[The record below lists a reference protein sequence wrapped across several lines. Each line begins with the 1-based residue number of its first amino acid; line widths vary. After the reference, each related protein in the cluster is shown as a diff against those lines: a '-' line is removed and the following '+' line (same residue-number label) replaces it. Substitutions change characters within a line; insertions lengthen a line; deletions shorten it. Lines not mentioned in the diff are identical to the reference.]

1 MSAILAAG
9 ALMVLLW
16 PRTRAQTRSFGLNV
30 PVGGRP
36 PRSAEDCV
44 AVAVIGLPV
53 AVLVIVGI
61 SAGIAASMA
70 SGMAY
75 LLYRGRRRERDVADE
90 LAALLAALEVMIAEL
105 RVGAHPA
112 HACRQAAEDAGGP
125 RRSAVAET
133 LSMMAGRSMLGGDVA
148 GGIEKAEV
156 RDPQAWSRMAVAW
169 RTAEEYG
176 LPIAEL
182 LTSVRSDLLARS
194 RFRERTRA
202 ALAGAKATA
211 MVLALLPGLG
221 IGLGQAIG
229 ASPLSVLLGGGLGGI
244 LLVVGV
250 ALVCAGLLWSRR
262 IVGKVVG
269 S

>member
-1 MSAILAAG
+1 MSAVLAAV
-9 ALMVLLW
+9 ALTLLLW
-16 PRTRAQTRSFGLNV
+16 PRPRAQVRALSLNGPSVVRRRRST
-30 PVGGRP
+30 
-36 PRSAEDCV
+36 EDLV
-44 AVAVIGLPV
+44 AAAAIGVPV
-53 AVLVIVGI
+53 AVLLVVGV

-70 SGMAY
+70 AGMAF
-75 LLYRGRRRERDVADE
+75 LLFRARRHEAEVADE

-105 RVGAHPA
+105 GVGAHPA
-112 HACRQAAEDAGGP
+112 HACRQAAQDAGGGP
-125 RRSAVAET
+125 RSAVSET
-133 LSMMAGRSMLGGDVA
+133 LSTMAGRSMLGGDVA
-148 GGIEKAEV
+148 GGIEQARV
-156 RDPQAWSRMAVAW
+156 RDPQAWSRVAVAW
-169 RTAEEYG
+169 RTAEQYG

-194 RFRERTRA
+194 RFRDRTRA

-211 MVLALLPGLG
+211 MVLALLPVLG

-250 ALVCAGLLWSRR
+250 GLVCAGLLWSRR
-262 IVGKVVG
+262 IVGKVAG

>member
-1 MSAILAAG
+1 VSAMFAA
-9 ALMVLLW
+9 AAMVTLLW
-16 PRTRAQTRSFGLNV
+16 PRPRAQTRSLALNWS
-30 PVGGRP
+30 GGEQRR
-36 PRSAEDCV
+36 RSAGDGV
-44 AVAVIGLPV
+44 AFAAIGLPGV
-53 AVLVIVGI
+53 VLVAVGI

-75 LLYRGRRRERDVADE
+75 LLYRARHREREVAAE

-112 HACRQAAEDAGGP
+112 HACRQAAEDTSGVRG
-125 RRSAVAET
+125 SAVAET
-133 LSMMAGRSMLGGDVA
+133 LSMMAGRSTLGGDVA
-148 GGIEKAEV
+148 GGIEKADV
-156 RDPQAWSRMAVAW
+156 RDREAWSRMAVAW
-169 RTAEEYG
+169 RTAEQYG

-211 MVLALLPGLG
+211 MVLALLPVLG

-229 ASPLSVLLGGGLGGI
+229 ASPLSVLLGGGLGGV
-244 LLVVGV
+244 LLVVGT
-250 ALVCAGLLWSRR
+250 ALVCAGLFWSRR

-269 S
+269 A